1 MLKSTVSTAGEL
13 ASQLRSMQ
21 PQLEADA
28 KTQAKSGL
36 PIAPGLVTNQAVTKS
51 LEEALSFFD
60 GLDPSADANLAL
72 RQFDHQ
78 LGYES
83 RKHLAAAYT
92 RPLEKTAGW
101 GSYAVAGTTLAAL
114 KLVLPAAAF
123 ALAGTYAFGK
133 ARTTGAYLAVTDTVQ
148 NKAQALVHGEQA
160 HLGQA
165 GAQASA

>member
-1 MLKSTVSTAGEL
+1 MLKSTVTTAGEL

-36 PIAPGLVTNQAVTKS
+36 PIAPGLVTNQAVTQS

-60 GLDPSADANLAL
+60 GLDPSVDAGLAL
-72 RQFDHQ
+72 REFEHQ
-78 LGYES
+78 LGSES
-83 RKHLAAAYT
+83 RKHLAASSA
-92 RPLEKTAGW
+92 RSLERNAGW
-101 GSYAVAGTTLAAL
+101 GSYVAAGTTLATL

-148 NKAQALVHGEQA
+148 NQAQALVHGEPA
-160 HLGQA
+160 HLGQV